1 MELKLEHL
9 AHYFPFDLRC
19 KILNY
24 KSDYVGREYGHIEG
38 YYFLAGK
45 CHYMF
50 GGKSEAG
57 KTSDLFMPILTPFS
71 DFEKVIAKDLMNRFN
86 CSLKVIE
93 EIWKLKQGE
102 IKIEDITC
110 ESYLMMCENHIDFNN
125 LISEGLAISIHDI
138 NQ

>member
-1 MELKLEHL
+1 MKLELKHL
-9 AHYFPFDLRC
+9 APYLPYDIRC

-24 KSDYVGREYGHIEG
+24 KSDYVGREYGHLEG

-57 KTSDLFMPILTPFS
+57 KTSDLFIPILKPLS
-71 DFEKVIAKDLMNRFN
+71 DYCGTMIAREGMDLLNCDLESINEIWDLQGTKDLDVV
-86 CSLKVIE
+86 SLKTYNV
-93 EIWKLKQGE
+93 
-102 IKIEDITC
+102 
-110 ESYLMMCENHIDFNN
+110 MCRNHLDFNN
-125 LISEGLAISIHDI
+125 LIPQGLAISIHDI